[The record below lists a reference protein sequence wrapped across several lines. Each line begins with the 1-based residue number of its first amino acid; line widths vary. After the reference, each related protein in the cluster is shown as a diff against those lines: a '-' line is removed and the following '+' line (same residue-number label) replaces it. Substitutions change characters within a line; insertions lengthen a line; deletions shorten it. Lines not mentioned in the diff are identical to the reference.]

1 MAWRAIQDNVDESES
16 LAALSDFG
24 ERLYWRL
31 VAKADA
37 WGRLPGSLAKV
48 RARCVPLLQ
57 KNDAAIHDAL
67 VELEHVGRLH
77 RYEIDGAW
85 IIEVADFCR
94 NQPRDAT
101 RSRKPSA
108 FPEYQEKRDV
118 AATVPQVAVLEGDG
132 ESLGAEGS
140 KTSLPFDKELLTT
153 KLLEEIGEHGDS
165 NTPEQI
171 RVLTQRL
178 PAGAI
183 AKVCE
188 SLSRNG
194 IENRAAYAVAA
205 LQSEF
210 LELAERR

>member
-1 MAWRAIQDNVDESES
+1 M
-16 LAALSDFG
+16 
-24 ERLYWRL
+24 
-31 VAKADA
+31 
-37 WGRLPGSLAKV
+37 
-48 RARCVPLLQ
+48 
-57 KNDAAIHDAL
+57 
-67 VELEHVGRLH
+67 
-77 RYEIDGAW
+77 
-85 IIEVADFCR
+85 
-94 NQPRDAT
+94 
-101 RSRKPSA
+101 
-108 FPEYQEKRDV
+108 
-118 AATVPQVAVLEGDG
+118 PQVAVLEGDGEAEGDG